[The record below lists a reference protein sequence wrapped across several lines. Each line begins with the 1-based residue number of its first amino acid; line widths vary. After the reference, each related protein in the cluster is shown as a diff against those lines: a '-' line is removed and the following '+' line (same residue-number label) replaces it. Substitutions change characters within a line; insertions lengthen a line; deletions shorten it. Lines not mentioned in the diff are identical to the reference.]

1 MDFALATKKQNNPE
15 ICKKNITPLPSHFS
29 PTQFTLAVINNF
41 DHSDANSLAGIFVA
55 QGAAMTFSKLS
66 QLQIQKKS
74 LKSDINLKRISSISL
89 PSQGI
94 TKSSTNKMINIP
106 KNFDVNDELL
116 Y

>member
-15 ICKKNITPLPSHFS
+15 ICKKKNITPLPSHFS

-66 QLQIQKKS
+66 QLQI
-74 LKSDINLKRISSISL
+74 
-89 PSQGI
+89 
-94 TKSSTNKMINIP
+94 
-106 KNFDVNDELL
+106 
-116 Y
+116 

>member
-1 MDFALATKKQNNPE
+1 M
-15 ICKKNITPLPSHFS
+15 
-29 PTQFTLAVINNF
+29 
-41 DHSDANSLAGIFVA
+41 AGIFVA

-116 Y
+116 YWKNETVKYKGNFVMFWGSAI